1 MTEGSDFWCPDGTQS
16 TIVKPN
22 PGRKGEWSVK
32 IFTQA
37 WSWAEAS
44 LSFLKRHIKMLHNM
58 QLWYEGF
65 K

>member
-32 IFTQA
+32 I
-37 WSWAEAS
+37 
-44 LSFLKRHIKMLHNM
+44 LHRLGVW
-58 QLWYEGF
+58 QKQVYHF
-65 K
+65 